1 MVLPIKPF
9 SASKNGTD
17 VTSAQLSPPSG
28 TVNIEAGPSNTAVNH
43 NNLWQALRKSQ
54 IELSKQEKKQAKEW
68 RLTGIDRLD
77 IVCRPETRA
86 IVEVVQRIRTVKGQ
100 EIRKTDAILET
111 NANIIRFADRNV
123 AVVAQY
129 PTCYTNQ
136 IIPNMK
142 QELTRHIQMLLD
154 DKTPLLLVLTSDSV
168 MAKNNMFPY
177 FSQNRDYLYDHVADF
192 TRVRTNFLADSKNKT
207 EHNELNLASY
217 QMKII
222 HAESSEAY
230 RSEHSLP
237 VIHVK
242 NAPDRMFALTAVQ
255 LCELVVLI
263 NERIGEQAAGQPVI
277 TDVSGTGPAAQ
288 LAIAM
293 YIYDQLTAQR
303 PLTADHVA
311 EMVQEARMQRSS
323 HMIETQ
329 SQFDAL
335 LDFLKIMQ
343 KTASNSSEPTSLFH
357 QIL

>member
-17 VTSAQLSPPSG
+17 IAFTKLSPSSS
-28 TVNIEAGPSNTAVNH
+28 TANIEVSH
-43 NNLWQALRKSQ
+43 NNLWQALRKNQ
-54 IELSKQEKKQAKEW
+54 IELNKQERKQAKEW
-68 RLTGIDRLD
+68 RLAGIDRLQD

-86 IVEVVQRIRTVKGQ
+86 VVEVVQRIRTLKGQ
-100 EIRKTDAILET
+100 EIRKTNAILET
-111 NANIIRFADRNV
+111 NANIIRFAHKNV

-129 PTCYTNQ
+129 PTCNTNQ

-192 TRVRTNFLADSKNKT
+192 TRVRTTFLADEKNKT
-207 EHNELNLASY
+207 EHNELNIASY

-222 HAESSEAY
+222 HAEASEAY

-263 NERIGEQAAGQPVI
+263 NERMGKQAAGQPVI

-293 YIYDQLTAQR
+293 YIYDQLIAQR

-343 KTASNSSEPTSLFH
+343 KTTSNSSGPTSLFH

>member
-1 MVLPIKPF
+1 M
-9 SASKNGTD
+9 S
-17 VTSAQLSPPSG
+17 
-28 TVNIEAGPSNTAVNH
+28 H
-43 NNLWQALRKSQ
+43 NNLWQALRKNQ
-54 IELSKQEKKQAKEW
+54 IELNKQQRKQAKEW
-68 RLTGIDRLD
+68 RLAGIDRLQD
-77 IVCRPETRA
+77 IVCRPQTRA
-86 IVEVVQRIRTVKGQ
+86 VVEVIQRIRTLKGQ
-100 EIRKTDAILET
+100 EIRKTNAILET
-111 NANIIRFADRNV
+111 NANIIRFADKNV

-129 PTCYTNQ
+129 PTCNTNQ

-192 TRVRTNFLADSKNKT
+192 TRVRTTCLADAKNKT
-207 EHNELNLASY
+207 EHNELNTASY

-222 HAESSEAY
+222 HAEASEAY

-263 NERIGEQAAGQPVI
+263 NERMGKQAAGQPVI

-293 YIYDQLTAQR
+293 YIYDQLIAQR

-343 KTASNSSEPTSLFH
+343 KTTSNSSGPTSLFH